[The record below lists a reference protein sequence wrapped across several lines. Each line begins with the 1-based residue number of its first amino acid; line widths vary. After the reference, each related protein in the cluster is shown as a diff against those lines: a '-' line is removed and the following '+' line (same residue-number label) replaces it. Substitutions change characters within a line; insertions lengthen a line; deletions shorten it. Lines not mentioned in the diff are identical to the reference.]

1 MRCKIEIFPLIPITL
16 KTFAKLQSLL
26 LFKRWCHSSTITMK
40 AVTKSHIFE
49 MLAKIKNE
57 LKIDSFD
64 ELTNYLEKLYNE
76 ITNESDIARKNL
88 KFMDGMSKYTN
99 KVRKE
104 N

>member
-1 MRCKIEIFPLIPITL
+1 
-16 KTFAKLQSLL
+16 
-26 LFKRWCHSSTITMK
+26 
-40 AVTKSHIFE
+40 

-64 ELTNYLEKLYNE
+64 ELTIYLEKLYNE
-76 ITNESDIARKNL
+76 ITNESDIARKTL

-99 KVRKE
+99 KVKKE